1 MFVTLGEN
9 TVEVII
15 TRKNNKN
22 IYFRFSA
29 DLKLH
34 ITCNIYVT
42 KREILKLIEKNELKL
57 LKMYES
63 QVKLNNSD
71 AFFNYLGKK
80 YIKVED
86 PNIKNIYFEDGYIY
100 YPSEKKLNKFIKEE
114 CIRVFNNEVE
124 RCKDSFSRLP
134 VFTLKIRNMKTRWGV
149 CNRRDNIVTLNSELL
164 KKDIDLIDYVI
175 IHELCHFYEGNHS
188 KRFWDLVSDFYPK
201 YKDARKR
208 LKEC

>member
-15 TRKNNKN
+15 IRKNNKN
-22 IYFRFSA
+22 IYFRFSD

-34 ITCNIYVT
+34 ITCNMFVT
-42 KREILKLIEKNELKL
+42 KKEIIKLIEKNESKL
-57 LKMYES
+57 LKMYNLQIKTNNNES
-63 QVKLNNSD
+63 
-71 AFFNYLGKK
+71 FFNYLGKK
-80 YIKVED
+80 YVKVED
-86 PNIKNIYFEDGYIY
+86 PSIENVMIDDGYIY
-100 YPSEKKLNKFIKEE
+100 YPNIKKLNKFYKEE
-114 CIRVFNNEVE
+114 CLRVFKEE
-124 RCKDSFSRLP
+124 IARCKICFSDLP
-134 VFTLKIRNMKTRWGV
+134 KFSLKLRTMKTRWGV
-149 CNRRDNIVTLNSELL
+149 CNRRDNIITLNTELL

-188 KRFWDLVSDFYPK
+188 SKFWALVEEFYPK